1 MRSLILG
8 VVLGIA
14 GCHTAPVSCDAHL
27 TPINRAVTAA
37 NAVSAPARNSAP
49 DSRGSP

>member
-8 VVLGIA
+8 IVLGIA

-27 TPINRAVTAA
+27 TPINRPVAVA
-37 NAVSAPARNSAP
+37 NGASTPPSGSAP
-49 DSRGSP
+49 DSRVSR